1 MKWFLSSGAAA
12 SLPSPPSA
20 PAWSFAGARAQGKTG
35 STVYPVAVPTYEVQF
50 VAQERGFFK
59 DEGYD
64 FKLIQG
70 GNGVKTR
77 EIMASRQAD
86 FAIADILH
94 VLQLNKNGR
103 PTRALNTVDQRAPGV
118 RFAIRKDLYDQG
130 IDTVQKAAD
139 WKRPDGKRA
148 IFGVSSIG
156 GTSHLW
162 SHYFMEKM
170 GLADKVTWVQ
180 TGNVDTML
188 GSLKTKQID
197 VLSSAISVVTEA
209 EKNGW
214 GKVIYS
220 PSDAKTWNAVI
231 GGPVPVNVNF
241 CLTAT
246 IEKEPEKV
254 QAFTNA
260 LWRSMQW
267 IKANSPENILGTIE
281 RFVGST
287 SRDANLLEIG
297 ELKDVADW
305 NGLITAGVLRP
316 RREGLVQRAHRHQA
330 ADQARG
336 CRRRPVPQ
344 GGACQISA
352 RLTWLA
358 DCAAASKSPV
368 SARAS
373 SPRAARWWRSTTP
386 RSGSMTASSSPC
398 SAPRAA
404 ARAPSS
410 TWWRP

>member
-1 MKWFLSSGAAA
+1 MVSVIRRRSIIAVAA
-12 SLPSPPSA
+12 SA
-20 PAWSFAGARAQGKTG
+20 PAWSMAGAHAQGKTG
-35 STVYPVAVPTYEVQF
+35 STVYPVAVPTYECHF
-50 VAQERGFFK
+50 VAQEKGYFK

-77 EIMASRQAD
+77 EILASRQGD

-103 PTRALNTVDQRAPGV
+103 PTKALNTVDQRAPGV

-130 IDTVQKAAD
+130 IDTVQKIGA
-139 WKRPDGKRA
+139 WKRPDGKRP

-162 SHYFMEKM
+162 THYFMEKM
-170 GLADKVTWVQ
+170 DLADKVTWLGV
-180 TGNVDTML
+180 GNVETML
-188 GSLKTKQID
+188 GSLKTKQVD
-197 VLSSAISVVTEA
+197 VLSSAISVTSEA
-209 EKNGW
+209 ERNGW

-220 PSDAKTWNAVI
+220 PSEEKTWNAVV

-241 CLTAT
+241 CLTQT

-260 LWRSMQW
+260 IWRAQQF
-267 IKANSPENILGTIE
+267 IRANSPENILAAIE

-305 NGLITAGVLRP
+305 NGLITP
-316 RREGLVQRAHRHQA
+316 ESY
-330 ADQARG
+330 ARG
-336 CRRRPVPQ
+336 EKVW
-344 GGACQISA
+344 ISE
-352 RLTWLA
+352 LTGITQPLKLEDAVA
-358 DCAAASKSPV
+358 DKFLKAAHAKYP
-368 SARAS
+368 A
-373 SPRAARWWRSTTP
+373 
-386 RSGSMTASSSPC
+386 
-398 SAPRAA
+398 
-404 ARAPSS
+404 
-410 TWWRP
+410 

>member
-1 MKWFLSSGAAA
+1 MVSVIRRRSIIAVAA
-12 SLPSPPSA
+12 SA
-20 PAWSFAGARAQGKTG
+20 PAWSMAGAHAQGKTG
-35 STVYPVAVPTYEVQF
+35 STVYPVAVPTYECHF
-50 VAQERGFFK
+50 VAQEKGYFK

-77 EIMASRQAD
+77 EILASRQGD

-103 PTRALNTVDQRAPGV
+103 PTKALNTVDQRAPGV

-130 IDTVQKAAD
+130 IDTVQKIGA
-139 WKRPDGKRA
+139 WKRPDGKRP

-162 SHYFMEKM
+162 THYFMEKM
-170 GLADKVTWVQ
+170 DLADKVTWLGV
-180 TGNVDTML
+180 GNVETML
-188 GSLKTKQID
+188 GSLKTKQVD
-197 VLSSAISVVTEA
+197 VLSSAISVTSEA
-209 EKNGW
+209 ERNGW

-220 PSDAKTWNAVI
+220 PSEEKTWNAVV

-241 CLTAT
+241 CLTQT

-260 LWRSMQW
+260 IWRAQQF
-267 IKANSPENILGTIE
+267 IKANSPENILAAIE

-305 NGLITAGVLRP
+305 NGLITPESYARGEKVWISELTGITQP
-316 RREGLVQRAHRHQA
+316 LKLEDAV
-330 ADQARG
+330 ADQF
-336 CRRRPVPQ
+336 
-344 GGACQISA
+344 
-352 RLTWLA
+352 LK
-358 DCAAASKSPV
+358 AAHAKYPP
-368 SARAS
+368 A
-373 SPRAARWWRSTTP
+373 
-386 RSGSMTASSSPC
+386 
-398 SAPRAA
+398 
-404 ARAPSS
+404 
-410 TWWRP
+410 